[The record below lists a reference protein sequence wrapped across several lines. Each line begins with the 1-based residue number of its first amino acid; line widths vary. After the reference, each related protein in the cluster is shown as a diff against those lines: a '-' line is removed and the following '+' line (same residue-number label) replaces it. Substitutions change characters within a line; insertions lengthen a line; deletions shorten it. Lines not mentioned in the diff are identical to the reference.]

1 MDTIFRRHAVAA
13 ALGTMMACG
22 GSTPPPVASPPTQL
36 AAATDKGPVSSTGH
50 AGVSQ
55 QSVRQALEK
64 AHSRYKGLTEGKNA
78 DYIPILAQVDPEL
91 FGIAVTL
98 TNGES
103 LEIGDSKHAFSIQS
117 ISKVYTLAR
126 ILEDIGAE
134 AVEKTIGLN
143 ATGRPFNSLLPIELS
158 KQNPAGNPFV
168 NPGAIAAVGLVPGA
182 TSDERW
188 NRINATHGAF
198 AGRSVTVDAEVY
210 KSESSSNERN
220 RGIAWLLKNA
230 KIIPGDPQE
239 ALDLYT
245 RQCSVSVTARDLSIM
260 GATLGNGGVNP
271 LTGQRLVS
279 SQTAARVLA
288 EMMTN
293 GLYENSGTWAFKTGL
308 PAKSGVGGGIVAVVP
323 GRFGIAAFSPR
334 LDEAGNSV
342 RSQRA
347 IESVVAD
354 LSANLFASEP
364 LDSRSR
370 SSRTSEGPRMLEAK

>member
-1 MDTIFRRHAVAA
+1 MDTMLGRHAVAA
-13 ALGTMMACG
+13 AVGMMIACG
-22 GSTPPPVASPPTQL
+22 GSAPPPVAAPPTQL
-36 AAATDKGPVSSTGH
+36 AAATDMGPASSGRPV
-50 AGVSQ
+50 GVSRQ
-55 QSVRQALEK
+55 KVLQALET
-64 AHSRYKGLTEGKNA
+64 AHKRYKGLAEGKNA

-91 FGIAVTL
+91 FGISVAL
-98 TNGES
+98 TNGEI
-103 LEIGDSKHAFSIQS
+103 LEVGDSKHPFSIQS

-126 ILEDIGAE
+126 ILEDIGADV
-134 AVEKTIGLN
+134 VEKTIGLN
-143 ATGRPFNSLLPIELS
+143 ATGRPFNSLFPIELN
-158 KQNPAGNPFV
+158 KANPAGNPFV
-168 NPGAIAAVGLVPGA
+168 NPGAIAAVSLVPGA
-182 TSDERW
+182 NSDERW
-188 NRINATHGAF
+188 QRINATYGAF
-198 AGRSVTVDAEVY
+198 AGRNLTVDEEVY

-271 LTGQRLVS
+271 ITGQRLVS

-293 GLYENSGTWAFKTGL
+293 GLYENSGAWAFKTGL

-347 IESVVAD
+347 IESIVVD
-354 LSANLFASEP
+354 LAANLFASQP
-364 LDSRSR
+364 LSAGAR
-370 SSRTSEGPRMLEAK
+370 SSQSSAESSSRETR